1 MVVAKRSGKQV
12 IIRPKQKKKVTIQR
26 VKSNSPSPLSTY
38 RACLS
43 QPFSAL
49 AQGARVP
56 DMYSVASATRH
67 ITRKFT
73 LVSNSSGECDV
84 VIVPSAFLHA
94 MSPRGS
100 VVGGGTWSTLDGG
113 TVANSTVFTTT
124 ASLSA
129 QLTNYRIVGYGVKI
143 IGIASMTTNSGSL
156 TIATLP
162 TEGWLNSSTSVGG
175 QNPNSNNAAMTVTN
189 TLLSYGV
196 PTASNV
202 VSVSALPGLPNTAE
216 SSLIN
221 VSERPMEVCPK
232 ICSPSAFMFRET
244 TDLGPGY
251 GITNQTSA
259 TFVSAGN
266 PAYLAVG
273 GLETVVIA
281 ATGCPAS
288 TSMLDIELVYHL
300 EGIPVVSST
309 ANAVIGSDTTG
320 VAVDPVGWM
329 NVIKDVAAMPSFR
342 CAVETVGN
350 SFFPGLGT
358 MVGKLL

>member
-1 MVVAKRSGKQV
+1 
-12 IIRPKQKKKVTIQR
+12 
-26 VKSNSPSPLSTY
+26 
-38 RACLS
+38 
-43 QPFSAL
+43 
-49 AQGARVP
+49 
-56 DMYSVASATRH
+56 
-67 ITRKFT
+67 
-73 LVSNSSGECDV
+73 
-84 VIVPSAFLHA
+84 

-100 VVGGGTWSTLDGG
+100 VVGGGTWTTLDGA
-113 TVANSTVFTTT
+113 TVANAIVFTTP

-156 TIATLP
+156 TVATVP
-162 TEGWLNSSTSVGG
+162 AEGWLNLNYPVGG
-175 QNPNSNNAAMTVTN
+175 QSPNSNNAAMTVNN

-202 VSVSALPGLPNTAE
+202 VSVSALPSLPNTAE
-216 SSLIN
+216 SSLVN
-221 VSERPMEVCPK
+221 VSERPMQVCPK

-251 GITNQTSA
+251 SITNQTSVSS
-259 TFVSAGN
+259 VSAGN
-266 PAYLAVG
+266 AAYLAVG
-273 GLETVVIA
+273 GLETVIIA

-300 EGIPVVSST
+300 EGVPVVAST

-320 VAVDPVGWM
+320 IAVDPVGWM